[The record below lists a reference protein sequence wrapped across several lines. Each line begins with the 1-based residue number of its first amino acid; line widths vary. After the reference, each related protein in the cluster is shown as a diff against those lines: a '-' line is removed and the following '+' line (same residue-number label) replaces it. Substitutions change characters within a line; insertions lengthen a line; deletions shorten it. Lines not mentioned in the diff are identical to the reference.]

1 MSTDAAY
8 LAEVLWCL
16 DPRAPDDSKG
26 ELATERHADLLLRIR
41 ADDVSAFDE
50 LMALLAQPL
59 VLYARR
65 FSASTDD
72 AQDLVQDVFIWVWK
86 QRHVLT
92 VRGSFRTYL
101 YTAVRHRALNARR
114 DRNAEATR
122 ITAVHAD
129 GDVPAM
135 GSGAVMPDSAVELR
149 ELDTRLRAAFATLPP
164 RAREVALLRWQ
175 DGLSRTEITSV
186 TGISL
191 AMVKKH
197 LTVATQMTRALLED
211 LRDAE

>member
-1 MSTDAAY
+1 MSTEAAY
-8 LAEVLWCL
+8 LAEVIWCL
-16 DPRAPDDSKG
+16 DPKGSDDTVG
-26 ELATERHADLLLRIR
+26 QLAAEQHADLLLRIR

-50 LMALLAQPL
+50 LMAVLAQPL

-65 FSASTDD
+65 FSASAED
-72 AQDLVQDVFIWVWK
+72 AQDLVQDVFIWVWE

-101 YTAVRHRALNARR
+101 YTAVRHRALNVRR
-114 DRNAEATR
+114 DRNAEAAR
-122 ITAVHAD
+122 ITAVHAN
-129 GDVPAM
+129 GNVPAM
-135 GSGAVMPDSAVELR
+135 GSEAVTPDTAVELR
-149 ELDTRLRAAFATLPP
+149 EIDTRLRAAFATLPP

-175 DGLSRTEITSV
+175 DGLSRAEITSV

-191 AMVKKH
+191 GMVKKH

-211 LRDAE
+211 LRDSE